1 MCGTRGGSLQW
12 WFHQQQSDWSEISEW
27 LTCGNYEFNWSNLY
41 ELRWN
46 FRWYYKT
53 RCPLCHS
60 SCTMIKTPPCLK
72 SISVKHWPTFCSPS
86 PTKVMSPY
94 GYKKRVLQLVKNNIQ
109 PTSFCTDP
117 LSYENKTFREKKFTI
132 YLLVYIIC
140 NCMFFYRSIYHL
152 TMLAV
157 PHLTK
162 TQGSIVNVSS
172 VNGIRSVSWY
182 FLWLI
187 HAHYYQWLWNTG
199 DSRLLE
205 LWSIKV
211 TCIDLSK

>member
-72 SISVKHWPTFCSPS
+72 SISAKHLPTFCSPS

-94 GYKKRVLQLVKNNIQ
+94 GYKKKVLQLVKNNIQ
-109 PTSFCTDP
+109 PTSFCIDP
-117 LSYENKTFREKKFTI
+117 LSYENKTFREKSLVFT
-132 YLLVYIIC
+132 YWYISSATVC
-140 NCMFFYRSIYHL
+140 FFTDQFI
-152 TMLAV
+152 
-157 PHLTK
+157 
-162 TQGSIVNVSS
+162 I
-172 VNGIRSVSWY
+172 
-182 FLWLI
+182 
-187 HAHYYQWLWNTG
+187 
-199 DSRLLE
+199 
-205 LWSIKV
+205 
-211 TCIDLSK
+211 